1 MFVLSTGWFKSL
13 AFKRWAKPQGS
24 QGDEVGAASY
34 RSSPSASAL
43 SDVPVEVTFQDLCQW
58 RAQAPLLPLSR
69 LLAHAARIP
78 GQHLS
83 PRFGRG
89 MDFKESRIY
98 QPGDDPRH
106 LDWKLTARTGRPH
119 TKLYHEERER
129 PVHLFI
135 DQASHLQFGRCA
147 SKAVLAANT
156 AALLA
161 WALLI
166 QGERIGGAVRG
177 SQSESWLP
185 IRRGESAVVQ
195 LLHQLVQHNQQLSA
209 LTPAVPG
216 ALDAHLQQLP
226 QHCSRDTLIFL
237 ISDFRD
243 LGHYTLLKR
252 LAHQHRLVLIH
263 LIDPLDEALPAINA
277 PIDQG
282 LGPQPLNTQ
291 ARQHWQQ
298 QHKRHRQQLAQQVL
312 GSGGYLALRSD
323 QPLLRQLSGDIAE
336 TS

>member
-1 MFVLSTGWFKSL
+1 MVSTRWFKSFP
-13 AFKRWAKPQGS
+13 FKRRPTSTGPQA
-24 QGDEVGAASY
+24 GDTDTTVSSVPLPGAT
-34 RSSPSASAL
+34 L

-58 RAQAPLLPLSR
+58 RGQAPLLPLSR

-135 DQASHLQFGRCA
+135 DQASHLQFGWCA

-177 SQSESWLP
+177 PQGESWLP

-195 LLHQLVQHNQQLSA
+195 LLHQLVQHNQQLGP
-209 LTPAVPG
+209 LTPAIPG

-226 QHCSRDTLIFL
+226 RHCSRDTLIFL

-243 LGHYTLLKR
+243 LGHYALLKR
-252 LAHQHRLVLIH
+252 LARQHRLVLIH
-263 LIDPLDEALPAINA
+263 LIDPLDETLPALNA

-282 LGPQPLNTQ
+282 QGPQPLDAK

-298 QHKRHRQQLAQQVL
+298 QHQKHRQQLAQQVL

-323 QPLLRQLSGDIAE
+323 QPLLRQLSGDMADMN
-336 TS
+336 

>member
-1 MFVLSTGWFKSL
+1 MASTRWFKPL
-13 AFKRWAKPQGS
+13 QFKQRRTQQQKSQEADAKQ
-24 QGDEVGAASY
+24 
-34 RSSPSASAL
+34 SSFTPHTSGHPL
-43 SDVPVEVTFQDLCQW
+43 TDVPVEVTFQDLCQW
-58 RAQAPLLPLSR
+58 RRQAPLLPLSR

-161 WALLI
+161 WALLA
-166 QGERIGGAVRG
+166 QGERVGGAIRG
-177 SQSESWLP
+177 PKGESRLP
-185 IRRGESAVVQ
+185 IRRGEGAVVQ
-195 LLHQLVQHNQQLSA
+195 LLHHLVQHNQQLEA
-209 LTPAVPG
+209 LIPAQSG
-216 ALDAHLQQLP
+216 ALDTHLQQLP
-226 QHCSRDTLIFL
+226 RHCSRDTLIFL

-243 LGHYTLLKR
+243 LGHYALLKR
-252 LAHQHRLVLIH
+252 LARQHRLVLIH
-263 LIDPLDEALPAINA
+263 LIDPLDETLPAINA
-277 PIDQG
+277 PVDQG
-282 LGPQPLNTQ
+282 FGPHSLSTKE
-291 ARQHWQQ
+291 RQQWQQ
-298 QHKRHRQQLAQQVL
+298 QHQQHRQQLAQQVL

-323 QPLLRQLSGDIAE
+323 QPLLRQLTGDIIE
-336 TS
+336 TL